1 MASLIS
7 TPPRDLAGQ
16 PVGYVDAAGSPS
28 LAGKFFAYRAD
39 GGAWKYAG
47 IFPCEADAR
56 HAAGLPCLAPS
67 K

>member
-1 MASLIS
+1 MNRSS
-7 TPPRDLAGQ
+7 GTPPRCTDGRPIAFID
-16 PVGYVDAAGSPS
+16 PAGSPS

-39 GGAWKYAG
+39 GRGWRCAG
-47 IFPCEADAR
+47 LFACEAEAR